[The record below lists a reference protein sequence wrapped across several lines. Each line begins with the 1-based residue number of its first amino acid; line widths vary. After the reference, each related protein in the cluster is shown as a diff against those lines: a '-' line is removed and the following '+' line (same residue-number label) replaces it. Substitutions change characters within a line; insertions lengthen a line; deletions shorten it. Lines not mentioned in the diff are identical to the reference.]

1 MLIKEELVLYLS
13 FYIKQ
18 LENWIQYMKK
28 NTCSQWVSA
37 QNFDVVLEKQNK

>member
-28 NTCSQWVSA
+28 KKKTLAVSGY
-37 QNFDVVLEKQNK
+37 QDRILMLF